1 MFTSRIETFISI
13 LNYLKIHKLFRQS
26 LCNFLIFLLSE
37 KITKDGYS
45 RVKEF
50 NIIRGI
56 KNYVD
61 FLTFF
66 T

>member
-26 LCNFLIFLLSE
+26 LCNFLLSE